1 MHLAQLLNLRD
12 SGGRLT
18 RGSGLLE
25 TWLAKLR
32 FWKARQLFGRVDAR
46 GRLLDVGCGS
56 FPYSLMNLP
65 FSELHGIDL
74 SLSDELIE
82 ELGRA
87 GLVLTNVDFTQG
99 LPYDDDTFDAVTML
113 ASIEHI
119 DYPQETVKEV
129 GRVLRPGGYFVLT
142 TPSSWTE
149 PIFTLLARVGLL
161 SREELDEHRDLLS
174 PQELREMVL
183 EAGFPLEHFEIG
195 TFEFGLNQWVR
206 ARR

>member
-1 MHLAQLLNLRD
+1 
-12 SGGRLT
+12 
-18 RGSGLLE
+18 
-25 TWLAKLR
+25 
-32 FWKARQLFGRVDAR
+32 
-46 GRLLDVGCGS
+46 
-56 FPYSLMNLP
+56 MNLP

-87 GLVLTNVDFTQG
+87 GLVLSNADFTQG

-149 PIFTLLARVGLL
+149 PILTLLARVGLL

-183 EAGFPLEHFEIG
+183 EAGFPPEHFEIG
-195 TFEFGLNQWVR
+195 TFELGLNQWVR